1 MRWNPFFN
9 RKRREQAQP
18 LPGAPTTPPSRPT
31 IAPFTRRTTAA
42 LLALAATGLTVFA
55 GAPAPSSSQ
64 GNARTPSPLDFDR
77 DVRPALGDHCLACH
91 GFDEKTRQGGLRLD
105 TPLSKAQ
112 LASLKQR
119 LELKP
124 GAPGAMPPP
133 SHPKPLN
140 SKART
145 LLRRWAAAGAPVKT
159 HWAFVPPRRP
169 NLPPV
174 NDTEWVRNPI
184 DRFILARLEAE
195 GIAPSPVAGKATLL
209 RRVSLDLTGL
219 PPTPAEMDTF
229 LADKRPDAYERAVD
243 RLLASPRYGEKMAQ
257 AWLDGARYADSNGYQ
272 ADYERFQWPWR
283 DWVINAFNNNM
294 PFDQFTVEQLAGDM
308 LPGATLSQRV
318 ATGFNRNHR
327 INTEGGVIAEEW
339 RVENVVDRMETTGA
353 VWLALSI
360 GCGRCHDH
368 KYDPISQRD
377 FYRLFHYFNNVPES
391 GTGAESP
398 VNHPPLARVP
408 GPDQEKALA
417 DADRR
422 IATAKANA
430 TSAESGLGARL
441 AAWEARTAGRVNGT
455 AWETPTPAATARNG
469 STLRILPGG
478 VVKAAPP
485 APDKETFT
493 VTLPAPA
500 GPITGVRLD
509 VFPDENGRIS
519 RHDGGNFVLGDIAVS
534 VDGVRASL
542 ARATADYNQDGFPA
556 QGAIDS
562 DPNSGWAVYGR
573 TDQPHH
579 AVFSLAKPIPSA
591 RQIVVRLA
599 CETNYGQHYFTK
611 FRVSLTSGEDPHGDP
626 IPADAL
632 AALDTPASQRSA
644 SQIKALADWFRT
656 RDPESVAASATV
668 AEAQRARQAVVDT
681 SPSVMVMEE
690 MATPRKCFVLVRGQ
704 YDQRGEEVGPGIPA
718 SLGKLP
724 AGAPNNRLGFA
735 RWVASKDNP
744 LTARVAVN
752 RLWEKFFG
760 TGIVAT
766 SEDFGVRAEL
776 PSHPELLDWL
786 ATEFVRTGWDLKAIQ
801 KLMVTSATY
810 RQSSAVRPD
819 LQRRDP
825 ENRLCARMA
834 RLRLPAEV
842 IRDQALFASGLLKE
856 KIGGPGVRPYQPDGV
871 WDEIN
876 VYGNLRNYKHEKGDN
891 LYRRSLYTFWKRTAA
906 PPLMAL
912 FDVPGREACRV
923 RRSRTNTPLQAL
935 VLMNDPTFVEAARL
949 LATRA
954 LREGGDDTGRRMD
967 SLFRHALG
975 RRPTLAERW
984 VLEDGLRDRLETYRK
999 RPDDARK
1006 LLAVGDTRASERVDP
1021 AELAAWTV
1029 LASIVV
1035 NTDEMVTR
1043 D

>member
-1 MRWNPFFN
+1 MYRW
-9 RKRREQAQP
+9 KRHRLSGDMSRAKP
-18 LPGAPTTPPSRPT
+18 AVRVGFGAPSSADARRIGAA
-31 IAPFTRRTTAA
+31 IAT
-42 LLALAATGLTVFA
+42 LAATGVVVFA
-55 GAPAPSSSQ
+55 SMVPGPKPQAKLAS
-64 GNARTPSPLDFDR
+64 LDFDR
-77 DVRPALGDHCLACH
+77 QVRPLLGDHCLACH
-91 GFDEKTRQGGLRLD
+91 GVDEKARQAGLRLD
-105 TPLSKAQ
+105 MPLPPKQ
-112 LASLKQR
+112 LATLRQR
-119 LELKP
+119 LALKP

-133 SHPKPLN
+133 SHPKQP
-140 SKART
+140 SAAARAT
-145 LLRRWAAAGAPVKT
+145 LARWAADGAKIKT
-159 HWAFVPPRRP
+159 HWAFVPPTRP
-169 NLPPV
+169 ALPAV
-174 NDTEWVRNPI
+174 RDTRWTRNPI
-184 DRFILARLEAE
+184 DRFVLARLEKE
-195 GIAPSPVAGKATLL
+195 GIAPSPEAPKTTLL
-209 RRVSLDLTGL
+209 RRVALDLTGL
-219 PPTPAEMDTF
+219 PPTPAEMDAF

-283 DWVINAFNNNM
+283 DWVIDAFNKNM
-294 PFDQFTVEQLAGDM
+294 PFDQFTIEQLAGDM
-308 LPGATLSQRV
+308 LPNATLSQRV

-339 RVENVVDRMETTGA
+339 RVENVVDRLETTGA

-408 GPDQEKALA
+408 GPDQAKALA
-417 DADRR
+417 AADR
-422 IATAKANA
+422 
-430 TSAESGLGARL
+430 E
-441 AAWEARTAGRVNGT
+441 RV
-455 AWETPTPAATARNG
+455 AATARLQASDQG
-469 STLRILPGG
+469 LAARMAAWEERTGG
-478 VVKAAPP
+478 VIPGTAWANPTPSVASRTGSPLKTAPDSTIQVG
-485 APDKETFT
+485 ATSTDKETFT
-493 VTLPAPA
+493 VTLPAQPS
-500 GPITGVRLD
+500 PLTGIRLE

-519 RHDGGNFVLGDIAVS
+519 RHEGGNFVLGTITLTI
-534 VDGVRASL
+534 DGKTVPL
-542 ARATADYNQDGFPA
+542 ARATSDFNQDGFPVS
-556 QGAIDS
+556 GALDN
-562 DPNSGWAVYGR
+562 DPNTGWGVYGR
-573 TDQPHH
+573 TDQPHT
-579 AVFSLAKPIPSA
+579 AVFSLASPTAASGP
-591 RQIVVRLA
+591 VEVRLS
-599 CETNYGQHYFTK
+599 CESLYERHYFTK
-611 FRVSLTSGEDPHGDP
+611 FRVSVTGSEDPHGDP
-626 IPADAL
+626 VPADAVE
-632 AALDTPASQRSA
+632 ALRVPKSSRTVLQNDAILR
-644 SQIKALADWFRT
+644 WFRT
-656 RDPESVAASATV
+656 RDSETVAAIQAVRDSDK
-668 AEAQRARQAVVDT
+668 ARQAVVDS
-681 SPSVMVMEE
+681 SPTVMVMDE
-690 MATPRKCFVLVRGQ
+690 MSAPRKCYVLIRGQ
-704 YDQRGEEVGPGIPA
+704 YDQRGDEVGPGIPP

-735 RWVASKDNP
+735 RWVASPTNP

-786 ATEFVRTGWDLKAIQ
+786 AVEFVRLGWDLKAIQ
-801 KLMVTSATY
+801 KLMVTSAAY

-819 LQRRDP
+819 LLRRDP
-825 ENRLCARMA
+825 ENRLCARMP

-842 IRDQALFASGLLKE
+842 IRDQALHAAGLLKE

-876 VYGNLRNYKHEKGDN
+876 VYGNLRNYKHDRGDN

-906 PPLMAL
+906 PPQMAI

-935 VLMNDPTFVEAARL
+935 VLMNDPTFVEAARI
-949 LATRA
+949 LAARA
-954 LREGGDDTGRRMD
+954 MRDGGTDTGRRMD
-967 SLFRHALG
+967 AMFRHALG

-984 VLEDGLRDRLETYRK
+984 VLEDGLRARVDNFRK

-1006 LLAVGDTRASERVDP
+1006 LLAVGETRVDP
-1021 AELAAWTV
+1021 GADPGELAAWTLLAGIV
-1029 LASIVV
+1029 L

-1043 D
+1043 E